1 MSFTNPS
8 AFFLLL
14 LLPIFIRLGWP
25 RLAYRRRRDMAALVI
40 RLVLVLLLILSLAG
54 LEIRRP
60 ADNLAVVFLVD
71 VSDSMDDVSQR
82 QALEFVR
89 ASIDEMANQDRAA
102 VILFGS
108 NALVEHPMDELINL
122 NRIGSNPIRINTDMA
137 EAIRLGLALFPPDA
151 AKRMVVLS
159 DGLET
164 TGDALRAA
172 ELAAATGVQIEY
184 VPFGI
189 PRDKEVLVSSVSV
202 PAVVGEDEPF
212 DLIIS
217 IENKGTEVMP
227 ANVFV
232 FAGGQT
238 IHEASVDL
246 YPGDNRYAVG
256 PIQYPVAR
264 FLDFQVKIEPQTAEG
279 FKQNNQLSAFTQVSG
294 RPCVLVVANDPAE
307 TQYLENALNEA
318 GLLTDVVTPDNMPLG
333 LAPLVTYK
341 SIILANVPAAD
352 LTPTRMELLQTYV
365 KDLGR
370 GLVAIGG
377 PESYGVG
384 GYFQTPLE
392 ETLPVDMRIKDEER
406 IPKLTMVYVIDRSG
420 SMEMSGPSG
429 FTNLELAKEAVLRSL
444 DFLND
449 YDRAGV
455 VSFDTQAFWV
465 FEIQEVG
472 DSASRQALEDEIGSL
487 RSGGGTDIFG
497 GLSAVDRALPND
509 PSTLKHVILL
519 TDGGAN
525 PGGIIPLVQRLRS
538 NYDITTSVV
547 AIGEDY
553 APFLRDVA
561 SYGGGNFH
569 ISTTVESIPSIFSAE
584 TVLATRSYIF
594 EDPFVPTLVSNSP
607 ILDGLDLSAVPQ
619 LLGYVATTPKDT
631 ATVIFTGPEDDPIL
645 ASWQYGLGRS
655 VAFMSDATLRWGAQ
669 WVSWSQYTRFWNQV
683 VRWTITEG
691 TTNNL
696 DTWVEQRGEEA
707 VLVVDARD
715 NDGNYLNG
723 LELESSIVGPPPDY
737 TSVALDFQQ
746 VAPGRYEAAF
756 APTMEGA
763 YHIGVFGQTP
773 EGAPVQATI
782 GQNTGWVLSYS
793 SEYSVSQ
800 PDVQLLRAIAG
811 KTGGDTLAG
820 DPAGAFIHNLDQEEA
835 ARPLWPFLL
844 GAAAFLLVMDIAVR
858 RLVINKS
865 DLQRL
870 RERFLVRR
878 EADYE
883 VSERSEQLGGLM
895 RAKDR
900 AKEQTATSDN
910 APSVSP
916 PPAAPPPPKPEPKAE
931 APKPRAKPKSAPP
944 PATDGNMASRLLQKK
959 REREE

>member
-14 LLPIFIRLGWP
+14 LLPIFMRLGWP
-25 RLAYRRRRDMAALVI
+25 RLAYRRRRDRVALVI
-40 RLVLVLLLILSLAG
+40 RLLLVCLLILSLAG

-71 VSDSMDDVSQR
+71 VSDSMDDASQR

-89 ASIDEMANQDRAA
+89 ASIDAMAERDRAA
-102 VILFGS
+102 VILFGG
-108 NALVEHPMDELINL
+108 NALVEHPMDALINL
-122 NRIGSNPIRINTDMA
+122 NRIGSNPIRINTNMA

-151 AKRMVVLS
+151 AKRIVLLS

-217 IENKGTEVMP
+217 IENKGTEVAP

-238 IHEASVDL
+238 IHEASVNL

-264 FLDFQVKIEPQTAEG
+264 FLDFQVRVEPQTAEG

-294 RPCVLVVANDPAE
+294 RPRVLIVTRDPAE
-307 TQYLENALNEA
+307 IQYLENALNEA
-318 GLLTDVVTPDNMPLG
+318 GLLTDVVTPNNMPLG

-370 GLVAIGG
+370 GLVVIGG

-392 ETLPVDMRIKDEER
+392 ETLPVEMRIKDEER

-420 SMEMSGPSG
+420 SMDIAGPSG

-444 DFLND
+444 NFLND

-455 VSFDTQAFWV
+455 VAFDTQAFWV

-472 DSASRQALEDEIGSL
+472 GAESRRVLEDRVGSL
-487 RSGGGTDIFG
+487 RTGGGTDIFG
-497 GLSAVDRALPND
+497 GLSATDRALPND
-509 PSTLKHVILL
+509 PSNLKHVILM

-525 PGGIIPLVQRLRS
+525 PSGIIPMVQRWYS
-538 NYDITTSVV
+538 NHGITTSVV
-547 AIGEDY
+547 AIGDGY

-561 SYGGGNFH
+561 AYGGGNFH
-569 ISTTVESIPSIFSAE
+569 ISNSVESIPSIFSAE

-594 EDPFVPTLVSNSP
+594 EDPFVPALVANSP
-607 ILDGLDLSAVPQ
+607 ILDGLNLSAVPQ
-619 LLGYVATTPKDT
+619 LLGYVATTPKNT

-655 VAFMSDATLRWGAQ
+655 VAFTSDATLRWGAQ
-669 WVSWSQYTRFWNQV
+669 WVGWDQYTRFWNQV

-691 TTNNL
+691 STNNL
-696 DTWVEQRGEEA
+696 DTWVEHRGEQA

-715 NDGNYLNG
+715 NNGNYLNG
-723 LELESSIVGPPPDY
+723 LELESAIVGPPPDY
-737 TSVALDFQQ
+737 TSVALNFQQ
-746 VAPGRYEAAF
+746 VAPGRYEATF
-756 APTMEGA
+756 EPTMEGA
-763 YHIGVFGQTP
+763 YHIGVFGKTP
-773 EGAPVQATI
+773 EDAAVQATI
-782 GQNTGWVLSYS
+782 AQNTGWVLSYS
-793 SEYSVSQ
+793 SEYRVSQ
-800 PDVQLLRAIAG
+800 PNTQLLRAIAG
-811 KTGGDTLAG
+811 KTGGGSLAG
-820 DPAGAFIHNLDQEEA
+820 DPTGAFVHDLNQEVA
-835 ARPLWPFLL
+835 AQPLWPYLL
-844 GAAAFLLVMDIAVR
+844 ALAAFLLVVDIAVR
-858 RLVINKS
+858 RLVINKG
-865 DLQRL
+865 DWQRL
-870 RERFLVRR
+870 REKLSIRK
-878 EADYE
+878 ASYDD
-883 VSERSEQLGGLM
+883 SERSEQLGGLM

-900 AKEQTATSDN
+900 AKEQTTVADN
-910 APSVSP
+910 GSTRVPAPLP
-916 PPAAPPPPKPEPKAE
+916 PTPAPKAE
-931 APKPRAKPKSAPP
+931 VSKPRAKSKAPP
-944 PATDGNMASRLLQKK
+944 APVTDGSAASRLLQKK